1 MNEADVHCIVTY
13 AHAFRPGAGRT
24 DHQIVLAQIEGLK
37 GPRIERREVAKIA
50 IRAGNAR
57 QQRDM
62 HPLARDQIAD
72 RAFVVERGEDRRLR
86 PGARDVRKDAL
97 GATALI

>member
-1 MNEADVHCIVTY
+1 
-13 AHAFRPGAGRT
+13 
-24 DHQIVLAQIEGLK
+24 
-37 GPRIERREVAKIA
+37 
-50 IRAGNAR
+50 
-57 QQRDM
+57 M

>member
-1 MNEADVHCIVTY
+1 
-13 AHAFRPGAGRT
+13 
-24 DHQIVLAQIEGLK
+24 
-37 GPRIERREVAKIA
+37 
-50 IRAGNAR
+50 
-57 QQRDM
+57 M

-86 PGARDVRKDAL
+86 PRARDVRKDAL